1 MMLRPFPVFNTL
13 TRPPGACCKQR
24 WKLRNYGSK
33 HYSRFSML
41 AMFIAPP
48 QKEESS
54 THLKFNGSHLKS
66 YFPKRKVIFQRS
78 VFWGYVKLRVCI
90 SPSSNYQQAS
100 KETCANHN
108 LRVENMLGCQIAKQ
122 KVRCTP
128 EITQQAAFQKRNQ
141 NHAASRKSIQMHST
155 PKGYPKCSGLLNHHQ
170 FIGENPYHLN
180 IGAMLLTNFPLKNQL
195 LQGCSYFQHQL
206 SRLVAPSQ
214 NKWHLCGSFA
224 RTDAANEFTQFD
236 GHGGAT
242 GPAGDPTVPPRP
254 GFSDST
260 RVSRGVVGG
269 EVNHGFIQV
278 TLFVGGTQPPS
289 PFKKQRNH
297 SSSLFVGGTLL
308 HEMSVE

>member
-1 MMLRPFPVFNTL
+1 MLQTTL
-13 TRPPGACCKQR
+13 ETSQLWKQA
-24 WKLRNYGSK
+24 L
-33 HYSRFSML
+33 FSML

-78 VFWGYVKLRVCI
+78 VFLGYVKLRVCI

-180 IGAMLLTNFPLKNQL
+180 IGAMLLTDFLGLPPKNQL
-195 LQGCSYFQHQL
+195 LQGCS
-206 SRLVAPSQ
+206 
-214 NKWHLCGSFA
+214 
-224 RTDAANEFTQFD
+224 
-236 GHGGAT
+236 
-242 GPAGDPTVPPRP
+242 
-254 GFSDST
+254 
-260 RVSRGVVGG
+260 
-269 EVNHGFIQV
+269 
-278 TLFVGGTQPPS
+278 
-289 PFKKQRNH
+289 
-297 SSSLFVGGTLL
+297 
-308 HEMSVE
+308 